1 MRLRALAVVRQLDA
15 GRDDAG
21 LAEEDR
27 DLKGYHEKT
36 GWRATLWREP
46 QATRRRRSRGESVCL
61 ERSHLL
67 PWTPELE
74 TFGPTPESNHA
85 HGLRADSNGTH
96 ARSVNVAVRYGHARC
111 EQPCT
116 CCEQGTVRQDFSPPP
131 TKGSEAGRWR
141 RKHAASVLSLISE
154 QATTHA
160 ASTRARVRSGCRVCS

>member
-1 MRLRALAVVRQLDA
+1 MRKPAGGPRYGASHRRPTAGDRAR
-15 GRDDAG
+15 
-21 LAEEDR
+21 
-27 DLKGYHEKT
+27 
-36 GWRATLWREP
+36 
-46 QATRRRRSRGESVCL
+46 ESVCL

-160 ASTRARVRSGCRVCS
+160 AIARARGCDLAVASAASARARYDSGGRRGCC

>member
-1 MRLRALAVVRQLDA
+1 MRLRVLAVVRQLDA

-21 LAEEDR
+21 LAVEDR

-46 QATRRRRSRGESVCL
+46 QATRRRRSRGESVVCL

-85 HGLRADSNGTH
+85 HGLRADSNAQWDTCTQ
-96 ARSVNVAVRYGHARC
+96 C
-111 EQPCT
+111 E
-116 CCEQGTVRQDFSPPP
+116 
-131 TKGSEAGRWR
+131 
-141 RKHAASVLSLISE
+141 
-154 QATTHA
+154 
-160 ASTRARVRSGCRVCS
+160 RSGTIRSCTV